1 MPVAISRTPKISLIL
16 SVSNCWESHDP
27 IAAATQPEMI
37 AGYIF
42 LKCKDPCFQRNRQ
55 ATKAD
60 GMKNRRFKNR
70 ACVCSIPTSNVSHS
84 INKLPP
90 PTPIPARKPNKVL
103 ITSITGI
110 DSNINSA
117 CLPIKSEYRESCEAT
132 VWESFC
138 QSSLRQRRQWRFRS
152 SREVHLR
159 MILLPVQN

>member
-37 AGYIF
+37 AGYIL

-90 PTPIPARKPNKVL
+90 PTPMPARKPNKVL
-103 ITSITGI
+103 IVKSLYSLSLTNQNYNYTST
-110 DSNINSA
+110 A
-117 CLPIKSEYRESCEAT
+117 KS
-132 VWESFC
+132 VKW
-138 QSSLRQRRQWRFRS
+138 L
-152 SREVHLR
+152 
-159 MILLPVQN
+159 